1 VSCWWISTTLP
12 EKHITK
18 VYTTAVVLCP
28 SRETAAPI
36 QAIREKYDRNASRWM
51 PHITLLYPF
60 GPYEEFDS
68 LLPNIAA
75 GSAAVEP
82 FRIQLDKFRTFR
94 RGRAGHTLWLDPF
107 PADPVVVLQ
116 RALWA
121 QLPVFDD
128 VQQFANGFTPHLSIG
143 QVADD
148 IECDRVLLELRE
160 LWAPATFNVDRVT
173 LIWRRDP
180 PDDRFRVYREIM
192 LGTGEVVTPT
202 DT

>member
-1 VSCWWISTTLP
+1 MSCWWISTIFGGAI
-12 EKHITK
+12 KKAH
-18 VYTTAVVLCP
+18 TTAVVLCP
-28 SRETAAPI
+28 PSEAAGPI

-60 GPYEEFDS
+60 APFEDFDS
-68 LLPNIAA
+68 LLPKIAA

-82 FRIQLDKFRTFR
+82 FRIRLERIRTFR
-94 RGRAGHTLWLDPF
+94 QGRAARTLWLDPS
-107 PADPVVVLQ
+107 PADLVVALQ

-128 VQQFANGFTPHLSIG
+128 VQQFANGYTPHLSIG
-143 QVADD
+143 QVRDD
-148 IECDRVLLELRE
+148 LECDRVLLELRE
-160 LWAPATFNVDRVT
+160 FWAPATFNVDRVS

-180 PDDRFRVYREIM
+180 PDDEFRVYRDIM